1 MTMERDEHGNDVTVH
16 SELQNRLFRKI
27 DLNNESTYNVF
38 NPVFRD
44 VSLLNGLN
52 TMLMRIED
60 VCELARGTLSDVNQ
74 DARTATEIAVLK
86 QRSYAAN
93 AQLQK
98 ALESTL
104 KDVVYIMDVYATLYE
119 LAPDGDYDVSIEWDD
134 SIEVDRESEM
144 SKRLTLV
151 QNGLSSKVE
160 FRMWYYG
167 ETEEQA
173 IQALDRIQK
182 YNSYEMQSN
191 INSEETEV

>member
-1 MTMERDEHGNDVTVH
+1 MERDEHGNDVTVH

-104 KDVVYIMDVYATLYE
+104 KDVVYIMDV
-119 LAPDGDYDVSIEWDD
+119 W
-134 SIEVDRESEM
+134 
-144 SKRLTLV
+144 RLMVIMTYLS
-151 QNGLSSKVE
+151 NG
-160 FRMWYYG
+160 
-167 ETEEQA
+167 TTA
-173 IQALDRIQK
+173 
-182 YNSYEMQSN
+182 
-191 INSEETEV
+191 

>member
-1 MTMERDEHGNDVTVH
+1 
-16 SELQNRLFRKI
+16 
-27 DLNNESTYNVF
+27 
-38 NPVFRD
+38 
-44 VSLLNGLN
+44 
-52 TMLMRIED
+52 MLMRIED

-191 INSEETEV
+191 INSKETEV